1 MARQYATIAEAEELF
16 GLDVTDAELQRAS
29 ADVDYLTRLARFE
42 ADDDGMPT
50 SESILDAFKRATLAT
65 LAWWDE
71 TGDPTGAI
79 SQEGPVKILS
89 VSFGGSGAG
98 GNAQNGKS
106 AASQRHSPEAIDI
119 LMTAGLISARIDRR
133 RAWAV

>member
-1 MARQYATIAEAEELF
+1 MARQYATIAEAYEF
-16 GLDVTDAELQRAS
+16 MGLTVTDPELQRAS

-42 ADDDGMPT
+42 ADEDGVPT
-50 SESILDAFKRATLAT
+50 SAVALDAFKRATLAT

-98 GNAQNGKS
+98 GSAANGKS

-119 LMTAGLISARIDRR
+119 LITAGLITARIDRR